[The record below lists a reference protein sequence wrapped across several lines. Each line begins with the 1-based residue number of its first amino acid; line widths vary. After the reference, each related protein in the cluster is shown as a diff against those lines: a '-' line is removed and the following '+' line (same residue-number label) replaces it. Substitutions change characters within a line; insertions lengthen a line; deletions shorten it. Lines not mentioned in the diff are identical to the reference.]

1 MKKNYFQNN
10 SKKYNKKVFI
20 LLFVLINF
28 TSFAQQIKGKV
39 TDNKGETLIGAT
51 ATIKGSTKGTTT
63 NVNGEFLFE
72 NISNGNYTLIVSSI
86 GYTTKEVTVK
96 VPQSRELKILLEE
109 STATL
114 EEVVVTGVGAAT
126 SKK

>member
-39 TDNKGETLIGAT
+39 TYNKGEAMIVAT
-51 ATIKGSTKGTTT
+51 AAIKGQ
-63 NVNGEFLFE
+63 NANWNG
-72 NISNGNYTLIVSSI
+72 
-86 GYTTKEVTVK
+86 
-96 VPQSRELKILLEE
+96 
-109 STATL
+109 
-114 EEVVVTGVGAAT
+114 
-126 SKK
+126 